1 MDKVCRWGDQF
12 VKTDHYKALTNEQKE
27 RAESVVLTFTEHA
40 YRIYKT
46 PPEKWDGKLLK
57 KLCLLNLPEMMV
69 TDESYYR
76 TMAPV
81 LSAFFT
87 FLAEQNLVKQGLPL
101 AKKVRELEEQI
112 IKNGLNPD
120 KWNIGKTIAM
130 AAVDAGVDVGDK
142 KEIDKFFND
151 FMDSPLSQKIREK
164 SSKIPQAKDLKED
177 EVMLFTGIS
186 FYIDPQ
192 VVKKNAKR

>member
-12 VKTDHYKALTNEQKE
+12 VKTDHYKALTKEQKE

-46 PPEKWDGKLLK
+46 PPEKWDEQLLK
-57 KLCLLNLPEMMV
+57 KLCLLTLPEMMV
-69 TDESYYR
+69 TDESSYR

-87 FLAEQNLVKQGLPL
+87 FLAEQDLIKVGGHL
-101 AKKVRELEEQI
+101 AEKVRGLEEQI
-112 IKNGLNPD
+112 IENGLNPD
-120 KWNIGKTIAM
+120 TWNIGKTVAM
-130 AAVDAGVDVGDK
+130 AAVDAGVDVGNK
-142 KEIDKFFND
+142 KEIDKFFNEFVD
-151 FMDSPLSQKIREK
+151 NPLLQKIAEK
-164 SSKIPQAKDLKED
+164 SDMGPQRKDLKEG
-177 EVMLFTGIS
+177 EVMLFTDIP
-186 FYIDPQ
+186 FYIDPL